1 MKKFFLFLTT
11 LLITSATQAALH
23 VYAFPIDS
31 TLTEDTY
38 MRCSEF
44 EEDIFGDLSAEVRLR
59 VFSDDATHI
68 TVKINR
74 SNTLFLD
81 NFCAGQNCMGSN
93 EELEQNLE
101 YDIVSVDQREVY
113 IHCYAYKEGAETISY
128 TFSDGVNPEIT
139 LTIEFVYQTAIP
151 ASFPR
156 KFLMEQFTGRS
167 CPNCPNGIL
176 AINVVFRLNPDKYIW
191 VAHHT
196 YTPDPLLISDSRKIA
211 SAIGVSGAP
220 FVSINRNYQLLGSQ
234 KKRWFHPAYMLEES
248 FQLLDSATSPVS
260 VLIDREYNPETRE
273 LSITVHGQVADTNI
287 TKIRLSALIKENALA
302 GQQADYYFAWDGAWK
317 EYLHMAAP
325 RAFCSEALGDEVAVT
340 NQAYSKTYKAEV
352 DNTWLENNCTIVA
365 FAANINAEGK
375 DIYNVEEVPLVEGT
389 TGGNDCISYGITQN
403 AAPNTTLVFPQIL
416 VQQHA
421 TDSILQLMLLSNQ
434 NMRSTAQNF
443 YYGSCRP
450 VLLLN
455 VITTEKQLQSGTY
468 PILDDLS
475 YGSTIAGFRADTAG
489 MLGGSLLIYASA
501 QYLQSYQIVPGARW
515 RLQSGTVTVDKDG
528 FMSVSATTYNGSQIE
543 CTCTASTLT
552 ALEQVKPEVENN
564 TIYNILGQP
573 FDQDPTQLPQGVYIQ
588 NGRKFIK
595 R

>member
-1 MKKFFLFLTT
+1 MKKTIIPILM
-11 LLITSATQAALH
+11 LIGIAVSALAE
-23 VYAFPIDS
+23 DS
-31 TLTEDTY
+31 
-38 MRCSEF
+38 
-44 EEDIFGDLSAEVRLR
+44 
-59 VFSDDATHI
+59 
-68 TVKINR
+68 
-74 SNTLFLD
+74 
-81 NFCAGQNCMGSN
+81 
-93 EELEQNLE
+93 
-101 YDIVSVDQREVY
+101 
-113 IHCYAYKEGAETISY
+113 
-128 TFSDGVNPEIT
+128 
-139 LTIEFVYQTAIP
+139 IP

-156 KFLMEQFTGRS
+156 KFLMEQFTGKT
-167 CPNCPNGIL
+167 CGNCPNGVL
-176 AINVVFRLNPDKYIW
+176 AIYEVFRLNPDKYIW

-196 YTPDPLLISDSRKIA
+196 YIPDPLSIPDSRKVA
-211 SAIGVSGAP
+211 NAIGVSGAP
-220 FVSINRNYQLLGSQ
+220 LVSINRNYQLIGSR
-234 KKRWFHPAYMLEES
+234 KYRHFHPASMLDES

-287 TKIRLSALIKENALA
+287 TKINLSALIKENALA
-302 GQQADYYFAWDGAWK
+302 GQQADYYYSWDGTWK
-317 EYLHMAAP
+317 EYLHMASP
-325 RAFCSEALGDEVAVT
+325 RTFCSKALGDEVVVT

-352 DNTWLENNCTIVA
+352 DSTWLENNCTIVA
-365 FAANINAEGK
+365 FAANIDAEGK

-434 NMRSTAQNF
+434 NMRATAQNF
-443 YYGSCRP
+443 AYGSCRP

-455 VITTEKQLQSGTY
+455 VITTDKQLQPGTY

-489 MLGGSLLIYASA
+489 TLGGSLLIYASA
-501 QYLQSYQIVPGARW
+501 QYLQNYEIVPGAMW

-528 FMSVSATTYNGSQIE
+528 FMSVNATTYNGSKIE

>member
-1 MKKFFLFLTT
+1 MKKTILPILM
-11 LLITSATQAALH
+11 LISISLSVLAE
-23 VYAFPIDS
+23 DS
-31 TLTEDTY
+31 
-38 MRCSEF
+38 
-44 EEDIFGDLSAEVRLR
+44 
-59 VFSDDATHI
+59 
-68 TVKINR
+68 
-74 SNTLFLD
+74 
-81 NFCAGQNCMGSN
+81 
-93 EELEQNLE
+93 
-101 YDIVSVDQREVY
+101 
-113 IHCYAYKEGAETISY
+113 
-128 TFSDGVNPEIT
+128 
-139 LTIEFVYQTAIP
+139 IP

-156 KFLMEQFTGRS
+156 KFLLEQFTGQT
-167 CPNCPNGIL
+167 CGNCPNGVL
-176 AINVVFRLNPDKYIW
+176 AINEVFRLNPGKYIW

-196 YTPDPLLISDSRKIA
+196 YIPDPLLISDSRKVA
-211 SAIGVSGAP
+211 NAIGVSGAP
-220 FVSINRNYQLLGSQ
+220 FVSINRNYQLIGSQ
-234 KKRWFHPAYMLEES
+234 KKRWFYPPYMLEES

-273 LSITVHGQVADTNI
+273 LSITVHGEVADTNI
-287 TKIRLSALIKENALA
+287 TKIRLTTLIKENALA
-302 GQQADYYFAWDGAWK
+302 GQQLDYYFAWDETWK
-317 EYLHMAAP
+317 EYLHMAVP
-325 RAFCSEALGDEVAVT
+325 RDFCSAALGDEVVVT

-352 DNTWLENNCTIVA
+352 DSTWLENNCTIVA

-375 DIYNVEEVPLVEGT
+375 DIYNADEVPVVEGT

-434 NMRSTAQNF
+434 VMRATAQKF

-455 VITTEKQLQSGTY
+455 VVTTAKQLQPGTY
-468 PILDDLS
+468 SILDDLS

-489 MLGGSLLIYASA
+489 TLGGSLLIYASA
-501 QYLQSYQIVPGARW
+501 QYLQSYQIVPGAMW

>member
-1 MKKFFLFLTT
+1 MKKTIL
-11 LLITSATQAALH
+11 
-23 VYAFPIDS
+23 PILMLVSISLSSFAEDS
-31 TLTEDTY
+31 
-38 MRCSEF
+38 
-44 EEDIFGDLSAEVRLR
+44 
-59 VFSDDATHI
+59 
-68 TVKINR
+68 
-74 SNTLFLD
+74 
-81 NFCAGQNCMGSN
+81 
-93 EELEQNLE
+93 
-101 YDIVSVDQREVY
+101 
-113 IHCYAYKEGAETISY
+113 
-128 TFSDGVNPEIT
+128 
-139 LTIEFVYQTAIP
+139 IP

-156 KFLMEQFTGRS
+156 KFLMEQFTGKT
-167 CPNCPNGIL
+167 CGNCPNGIL
-176 AINVVFRLNPDKYIW
+176 AINEVFRLNPDKYIW

-196 YTPDPLLISDSRKIA
+196 YIPDPLLISESRNIA
-211 SAIGVSGAP
+211 NALGLSGAP

-234 KKRWFHPAYMLEES
+234 KKRYFHPAYMLEES

-273 LSITVHGQVADTNI
+273 LSITVHGQVADTTI
-287 TKIRLSALIKENALA
+287 TKINLSALIKENALA
-302 GQQADYYFAWDGAWK
+302 GQQADLYFSWDGVWK
-317 EYLHMAAP
+317 EYLHMASP
-325 RAFCSEALGDEVAVT
+325 RAFFSAALGDEVAVT

-352 DNTWLENNCTIVA
+352 DSTWLENNCTIVA
-365 FAANINAEGK
+365 FAANINADGK
-375 DIYNVEEVPLVEGT
+375 DVYNAEEVPLVEGT

-403 AAPNTTLVFPQIL
+403 AVPNTTLVFPQIL

-434 NMRSTAQNF
+434 NMRATAQNF
-443 YYGSCRP
+443 AYGSCRP

-455 VITTEKQLQSGTY
+455 VVTTDRQLQPGTY

-489 MLGGSLLIYASA
+489 TLGGSLLIYASA
-501 QYLQSYQIVPGARW
+501 QYLQSYHIVPGAMW

-528 FMSVSATTYNGSQIE
+528 LMSVSATTYNGSKIE

-595 R
+595 Q